1 MYANETNRNSGEERY
16 EKRKKIDEN
25 RERRAFLP
33 LARFRNGTRKVTI
46 SRNGKEN
53 RKTKYRYIEC

>member
-33 LARFRNGTRKVTI
+33 LARFRNGTREVTI
-46 SRNGKEN
+46 S
-53 RKTKYRYIEC
+53 